1 MSDAGYDAI
10 VVGAGPAGASAARVL
25 GEAGQSVL
33 LLDIASFPRR
43 KPCGGLMADAARPL
57 LGRRGEAAIQHSF
70 EQMLVRLRPGLP
82 DTVQERI
89 VLVDREPFDHALLLD
104 AQEAGAEFR
113 VMPGIDSI
121 EGGADRVVLT
131 TRDGRS
137 FGARCVIGCDGSSG
151 GVARCLGISR
161 SGPKAAALVAEVPL
175 DRCVPQ
181 LATRPPLFDFLAI
194 EDGYA
199 WTFPKTD
206 HLNVGIYS
214 VKPGPALKDALG
226 AFARREGVGAVSTF
240 TVAVIPTMPVA
251 PPPQAGPVLLA
262 GDAAGLAD
270 HFTGGGLHSALLS
283 GRLAARAVLE
293 AEDAGA
299 RILYEQLL
307 KPLRERLERQRALA
321 NFVFRNVPT
330 DRSLPELI
338 RDTLQGEPAQAQISL
353 ETVCPGHRSAASS
366 ARPVATDVS
375 SEPPVIL

>member
-1 MSDAGYDAI
+1 MSDATYDSV

-57 LGRRGEAAIQHSF
+57 LGARGEAAIQRCF
-70 EQMLVRLRPGLP
+70 DRMLVRLRPGLP
-82 DTVQERI
+82 DAIQERV
-89 VLVDREPFDHALLLD
+89 VLVDRQPFDHAVLLD

-113 VMPGIDSI
+113 VISGIDSI

-131 TRDGRS
+131 TRDRQS
-137 FGARCVIGCDGSSG
+137 FSARYLIGCDGSSS
-151 GVARCLGISR
+151 GVARGLRVSR

-175 DRCVPQ
+175 ECCLPE

-199 WTFPKTD
+199 WTFPKRD
-206 HLNVGIYS
+206 HLNVGVYS

-226 AFARREGVGAVSTF
+226 AFARREGVGAISTF
-240 TVAVIPTMPVA
+240 TVAVIPTVPVA
-251 PPPQAGPVLLA
+251 PPSQARSVLLA

-270 HFTGGGLHSALLS
+270 RFTGGGLHSALLS

-299 RILYEQLL
+299 GALYDRLL
-307 KPLRERLERQRALA
+307 EPLRERLERQRALA
-321 NFVFRNVPT
+321 DLVFRTVPT

-338 RDTLQGEPAQAQISL
+338 RQSAGDEPIRNQPE
-353 ETVCPGHRSAASS
+353 ETDSR
-366 ARPVATDVS
+366 
-375 SEPPVIL
+375 